1 MMKINM
7 DMIQTIGLAVV
18 LLLIGIRLRKKINF
32 FEKYCIPAPVIGGFL
47 FSIIVF
53 ILRQTN

>member
-1 MMKINM
+1 MTKINM

-32 FEKYCIPAPVIGGFL
+32 FEKYCIPAPVIGGLFL
-47 FSIIVF
+47 S
-53 ILRQTN
+53 